1 MSRAL
6 ANTFDRVGLHKTDK
20 VNSIIN
26 MFHVI
31 FKLIIRLNIIYK
43 NLFKAVDM
51 FKKI

>member
-1 MSRAL
+1 MSKAL
-6 ANTFDRVGLHKTDK
+6 SNTFDRVGLHKTDK

-26 MFHVI
+26 MSHVI
-31 FKLIIRLNIIYK
+31 FKLIIRLNIIYM